1 MRRVSPPRCVISSP
15 EPLGQHSSNPVD
27 PDPLPVALFDL
38 DGTLTDPKVGIV
50 SCIQTG
56 LSAVGVDADGHGDL
70 SRFIG
75 PPLQE
80 SFAELG
86 VPSDRIAD
94 AVAAYRERFAT
105 HGMFENEVYPGVIEM
120 LRRLRDAGWVL
131 GVATS
136 KPELFAVR
144 ILMHFEL
151 AEWFA
156 AVAGATLDGERRTKA
171 DVVGHALTLVD
182 RDPGGRV
189 IMVGDRSHDIVGAR
203 AHGLNTIGV
212 TWGYGMLDE
221 LMAADAWQLANTPGE
236 VADLLL

>member
-1 MRRVSPPRCVISSP
+1 M
-15 EPLGQHSSNPVD
+15 
-27 PDPLPVALFDL
+27 PVALFDL

-50 SCIQTG
+50 SCIKNG
-56 LSAVGVDADGHGDL
+56 LEAVGVTTEGHGDL
-70 SRFIG
+70 SRYIG

-80 SFAELG
+80 SFADLG
-86 VPSDRIAD
+86 VPSGQIAD
-94 AVAAYRERFAT
+94 AIAAYRERFVT
-105 HGMFENEVYPGVIEM
+105 HGMFENEVYPGIVDM
-120 LRRLRDAGWVL
+120 LGRFRDAGWVL

-151 AEWFA
+151 AEWFS

-182 RDPGGRV
+182 RSPNSSV
-189 IMVGDRSHDIVGAR
+189 VMVGDRSHDVLGAR
-203 AHGLNTIGV
+203 AHGLHTIGV
-212 TWGYGMLDE
+212 TYGYGGLDE
-221 LMAADAWQLANTPGE
+221 LMAADAWQLATTPAE